1 MSFSVEISDKSTSAR
16 TGILTTRRGK
26 IETPVFMPIGT
37 YGAVKTLSP
46 AELKTA
52 GASIILGNTY
62 HLYLRPGLEVIRAA
76 GGLHDFMAWDG
87 LILTDSGGFQVFS
100 LAKLR
105 RISQEGVVF
114 TSGLDGS
121 EHEMTPERAMEI
133 QLILGSDIMMAL
145 DECPPGDAPVSEVEK
160 AVERTSRWAE
170 QCATYLH
177 EDERFNPE
185 TRHFFPI
192 IQGSVDESLRKRSA
206 DELIPLAKSGVAVGG
221 LAVGEEK
228 ETMFDTLA
236 VIDGLLPGDRA
247 RYLMGV
253 GKPDDLVRAVANGMD
268 MFDCVIPTRNARNG
282 QIFTWGGCINLRNQK
297 FKEDFAP
304 MDESCTCYACHT
316 FSRAYLRHLFNLNE
330 MLGLRMATLHNVTF
344 YLSLMERI
352 RAEIRADTFDVW
364 SRDFMKEYGG
374 ES

>member
-1 MSFSVEISDKSTSAR
+1 MSFSLEISDKITSAR
-16 TGILTTRRGK
+16 TGILTTGRGQ

-52 GASIILGNTY
+52 GASVILGNTY

-76 GGLHDFMAWDG
+76 SGLHDFMAWDG
-87 LILTDSGGFQVFS
+87 PILTDSGGFQVFS

-105 RISQEGVVF
+105 RISCEGVVF

-133 QLILGSDIMMAL
+133 QLILGSDIMMAF
-145 DECPPGDAPVSEVEK
+145 DECPPGDASVSEVEK

-170 QCATYLH
+170 QCARFLKG
-177 EDERFNPE
+177 DEHFDPE
-185 TRHFFPI
+185 RRHFFPI
-192 IQGSVDESLRKRSA
+192 IQGGVNESLRKRSTE
-206 DELIPLAKSGVAVGG
+206 ELIPFVKSGVAVGG

-228 ETMFDTLA
+228 EAMFDTLGLM
-236 VIDGLLPGDRA
+236 DGLLPEDKA

-253 GKPDDLVRAVANGMD
+253 GKPADLVRAVASGMD

-282 QIFTWGGCINLRNQK
+282 QTFTWNGRINLRNQR
-297 FKEDFAP
+297 FKEDLAP
-304 MDESCTCYACHT
+304 LDESCTCYACHT
-316 FSRAYLRHLFNLNE
+316 FSRAYLHHLFNLNE
-330 MLGLRMATLHNVTF
+330 MLGLRMATLHNITF
-344 YLSLMERI
+344 YLALMEKI
-352 RAEIRADTFDVW
+352 RAEIRASTFDSW
-364 SRDFMKEYGG
+364 SRDFMERYGG
-374 ES
+374 AS

>member
-1 MSFSVEISDKSTSAR
+1 MSFSVETSDKSTSAR
-16 TGILTTRRGK
+16 TGTLTTGRGQ
-26 IETPVFMPIGT
+26 IGTPVFMPIGT

-46 AELKTA
+46 KDLNTS
-52 GASIILGNTY
+52 GASVILGNTY
-62 HLYLRPGLEVIRAA
+62 HLYLRPGLEVIAAA
-76 GGLHDFMAWDG
+76 GGLHDFMAWQRP
-87 LILTDSGGFQVFS
+87 ILTDSGGFQVFS

-105 RISQEGVVF
+105 RVSHKGVVF

-145 DECPPGDAPVSEVEK
+145 DECPPADASLSEVEE

-170 QCATYLH
+170 QCATFLNG
-177 EDERFNPE
+177 DGRFDPE
-185 TRHFFPI
+185 THHFFPI
-192 IQGSVDESLRKRSA
+192 IQGGVNENLRKRSA
-206 DELIPLAKSGVAVGG
+206 QELTPLVKSGVAVGG

-228 ETMFDTLA
+228 AAMFDTLGLM
-236 VIDGLLPGDRA
+236 DELLPENKV

-282 QIFTWGGCINLRNQK
+282 QIFTWNGRINLRNRK

-304 MDESCTCYACHT
+304 MDESCACYACRT
-316 FSRAYLRHLFNLNE
+316 FSRAYLRHLFNLSE
-330 MLGLRMATLHNVTF
+330 MLGMRMATLHNVTF

-352 RAEIRADTFDVW
+352 RAEIRAGTFDAW
-364 SRDFMKEYGG
+364 SRDFMEEYGG